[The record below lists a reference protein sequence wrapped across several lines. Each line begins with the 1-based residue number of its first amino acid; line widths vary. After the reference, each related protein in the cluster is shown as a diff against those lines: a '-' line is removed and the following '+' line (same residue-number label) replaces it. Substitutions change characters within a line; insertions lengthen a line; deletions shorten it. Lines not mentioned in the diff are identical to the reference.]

1 MLFCLWQQ
9 DEESISHLT
18 PEQQRQLAMIE
29 NMPYTIEKE
38 QEDFE
43 LKSAEE
49 KERILGTR
57 AAFVVV
63 DRFCYFSSVH
73 DYCNWFST
81 NTLNTLILTFVHTDL
96 FYLSRLYFH
105 FFIRLYY
112 ILFVF
117 NLWSLA
123 VERLNGMPHYLFT
136 RMHYWYA
143 FLQPSV
149 SSYSTHFCHFCNLLV
164 LLNIQVYFGTSRAMY
179 CILIASYQY
188 ILLSAFLHQ

>member
-1 MLFCLWQQ
+1 VLSVSVMLFCLWQQ

-73 DYCNWFST
+73 DYCN
-81 NTLNTLILTFVHTDL
+81 
-96 FYLSRLYFH
+96 
-105 FFIRLYY
+105 
-112 ILFVF
+112 
-117 NLWSLA
+117 
-123 VERLNGMPHYLFT
+123 
-136 RMHYWYA
+136 
-143 FLQPSV
+143 
-149 SSYSTHFCHFCNLLV
+149 
-164 LLNIQVYFGTSRAMY
+164 
-179 CILIASYQY
+179 
-188 ILLSAFLHQ
+188 